1 MKKFYTVYFS
11 NTPVDQFQGFTT
23 TNSIHSDNLRQ
34 RGKYSLTWE
43 LLDNPTTHKFLTSY
57 ENIIN
62 HTGYFAFWN
71 RYDHGAGLDIDPNII
86 EELNKNVRR
95 GAEIFTKPKIDLALQ
110 VFDNDTDEEALDKLN
125 AIHYVFE
132 KKLLEIRDRYD
143 LEDRLEMITVCESLN
158 ELVHSLEGKYHARVQ
173 KGLDDQ
179 KPMKLFN
186 VIRLASEDRDA
197 ELNCIAEDSDY
208 ENFIAATN
216 DGNLY
221 SDFYTVGKD
230 LGTAF
235 HTNDK
240 ELVRNREVKQ
250 QSLITASVQF
260 SFQHTTFGKETE
272 IDQSLYDR
280 YYAWCEE
287 AEAEK
292 YGYNYREPKYNLGR
306 CRIGKLLIDDFSY
319 IDNMLRTR
327 PYVAG
332 VKIHN

>member
-1 MKKFYTVYFS
+1 M
-11 NTPVDQFQGFTT
+11 
-23 TNSIHSDNLRQ
+23 
-34 RGKYSLTWE
+34 
-43 LLDNPTTHKFLTSY
+43 FL
-57 ENIIN
+57 
-62 HTGYFAFWN
+62 
-71 RYDHGAGLDIDPNII
+71 
-86 EELNKNVRR
+86 K
-95 GAEIFTKPKIDLALQ
+95 
-110 VFDNDTDEEALDKLN
+110 
-125 AIHYVFE
+125 